1 VTVAEVAMD
10 IRELYF
16 EAQHLTMRHMN
27 TTKYKHFTKN
37 DRNELSILLKKG
49 YSYRD
54 IGDALRKSPSSI
66 SREVEDNSVNGIY
79 DPDKADH
86 KAYVKR
92 WQSKYQGM
100 KINGNQELENYVRS
114 GLVHYWTPEEI
125 AGRLEYEQGH
135 SVISFKTIYKWLF
148 SPQGQLLCDYLPS
161 KRCYRHRRRGR
172 KNQDKTLIPNKI
184 SIELRPETIN
194 NRERVGDMEADM
206 LGVPKDSVENL
217 VGVADRKSRYFQ
229 ARKIGRIKYAINE
242 FKRMSVSLSAV
253 SFTFDNGVEN
263 ARHEELQ
270 IPTYFCH
277 PYSPWEKGTIEN
289 TFKRMRRFIPK
300 KSRPD
305 NYSDKEIENICDIMN
320 NTPRKCLGY
329 RTPKEI
335 FEEHHANIYQ
345 PIIAEC
351 CASG

>member
-1 VTVAEVAMD
+1 
-10 IRELYF
+10 
-16 EAQHLTMRHMN
+16 MN
-27 TTKYKHFTKN
+27 TTKYNHFTRN
-37 DRNELSILLKKG
+37 ERNELSILLKRG

-54 IGDALRKSPSSI
+54 IAKTIKKDPSSI
-66 SREVEDNSVNGIY
+66 SREVKENSVNGEY

-100 KINGNQELENYVRS
+100 KINGNQELESYVRN
-114 GLVHYWTPEEI
+114 GLLHYWTPEEI
-125 AGRLEYEQGH
+125 AGRIEYERGK
-135 SVISFKTIYKWLF
+135 STISFKTIYKWLY
-148 SPQGQLLCDYLPS
+148 SSRGQLLCDYLPS
-161 KRCYRHRRRGR
+161 KRYYRHRRRGK
-172 KNQDKTLIPNKI
+172 KNQGKTSIPNKV
-184 SIELRPETIN
+184 SIELRPKIIN
-194 NRERVGDMEADM
+194 NRERVGDCEADA
-206 LGVPKDSVENL
+206 LGVPKNSSENL
-217 VGVADRKSRYFQ
+217 VGVVDRKSRYFK
-229 ARKIGRIKYAINE
+229 ARKIGRIKHAISE
-242 FKRMSVSLSAV
+242 FKRISASMNAN

-300 KSRPD
+300 KSRPE
-305 NYSDKEIENICDIMN
+305 NYSQEEIEKICDIMN

-329 RTPKEI
+329 RTPKEV
-335 FEEHHANIYQ
+335 FEEHHAEIYK
-345 PIIAEC
+345 PIMSEC